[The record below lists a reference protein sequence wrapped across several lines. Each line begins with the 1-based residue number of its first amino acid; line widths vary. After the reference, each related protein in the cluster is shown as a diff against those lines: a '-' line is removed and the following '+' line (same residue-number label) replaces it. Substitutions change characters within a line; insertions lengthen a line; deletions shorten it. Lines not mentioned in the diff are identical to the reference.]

1 MSNGTIDIP
10 IIYLSTLYIIIGVLS
25 LYLKRNNISSYKEL
39 LVAALRMTIQL
50 IIAGFVLDYIFKDAS
65 IIKSLAGI
73 IIMLAFTIYTIFSR
87 SSFNLSNELKFLI
100 AISIIFSSLM
110 ALSIFIILVL
120 RIKPIYDPKYVLPL
134 LGMILGNS
142 MTSIIICINSIF
154 NKIEDRKNFI
164 LSAMMIGLDSKNVLK
179 NILNESFKDAILP
192 QINSMLGMGIVF
204 LPGMMTG
211 QILSGTSPI
220 IAIKY
225 QIGIMLSIF
234 VSVCIANIIITQFTR
249 NIFFD
254 ENENLKL
261 EIKMIKK

>member
-179 NILNESFKDAILP
+179 NILNESLKMLFYHKSIL
-192 QINSMLGMGIVF
+192 
-204 LPGMMTG
+204 
-211 QILSGTSPI
+211 
-220 IAIKY
+220 
-225 QIGIMLSIF
+225 
-234 VSVCIANIIITQFTR
+234 C
-249 NIFFD
+249 
-254 ENENLKL
+254 
-261 EIKMIKK
+261 